1 MTAPKGRK
9 TVLTTNPYLILDNQG
24 TILPSFDLFKNY
36 YRLGRDPQQ
45 VDFVIPDNWLVV
57 GRCQAC
63 LRKVGNNYYIYDGD
77 GTNPSTNRLFYN
89 NTAITPKEGLLLQDG
104 MEIKIGQDPQS
115 WVTLT
120 YHHPDS
126 SLPKKPLSQTHVSL
140 KNQSVLIGRDPNA
153 NLVLD
158 APTISWHHAVI
169 DTDNQGRY
177 ILHDQS
183 TNGVFI
189 NGQKVNK
196 TASLFPNTY
205 IRMGPYVLVVQGDQL
220 VIRDQGNHI
229 RLDVENIVRIV
240 KDKDKKPLQLLNHL
254 TFPIEPGQL
263 VAIVGGSGAG
273 KSTLLRTLLGIE
285 PITQG
290 KVYLNGEDLH
300 KNFNIY
306 RNLIGY
312 VPQYDIVH
320 RDLKVKEVLYYAAKL
335 RLPPDI
341 DINSVIEKTLK
352 QIDLSDR
359 RDTLVKH
366 LSGGQIKRV
375 SMGVE
380 LLADPKLFFLDEPT
394 SGLDPGLDKK
404 MMELLAKLAKEGRT
418 IVLVTHTTTNIG
430 SCDRLVFLGKGG
442 TLCYFGSPE
451 DSLTFF
457 QENPATQGTIKD
469 FSDIYIYLD
478 NSTTVQQVKDQ
489 FLNSSYHNNYVNN
502 RLSQVLNA
510 NQFTPQK
517 IKGSFWQQ
525 WLILSQ
531 RYGKILL
538 GDKVNLGLTL
548 LTAPIGISLITFA
561 IRDKDPLAIP
571 LDPDPTLAP
580 LALRVLFVF
589 TCAAIW
595 VGLGSSLQEI
605 VKETAIYTRERL
617 VNLGIFSYLSSKIS
631 VLKALSLAQSLL
643 IALVIFI
650 SFKSP
655 QSDLF
660 PWFLGLPI
668 TIYLTLVTSVTLGL
682 MVSAI
687 VTNITQANSLL
698 PLLLLPQIIFSGVLF
713 NMEGIGKYISWLMLS
728 RWSVGAL
735 GALVNVNEMI
745 PEPTISA
752 FGADVPQLVEVS
764 PVYNTT
770 WQNLGINWSILMLH
784 SLVYFVVTYFLQ
796 KQKDVL

>member
-9 TVLTTNPYLILDNQG
+9 TVLTTNPYLILNNQG
-24 TILPSFDLFKNY
+24 MILPSFDLFKNY
-36 YRLGRDPQQ
+36 HRLGRDPQQ
-45 VDFVIPDNWLVV
+45 VDLVVPDNWLVV

-77 GTNPSTNRLFYN
+77 GNNPSTNRLFYQ
-89 NTAITPKEGLLLQDG
+89 NTAITPQEGLLLQDG

-115 WVTLT
+115 WVTLS

-126 SLPKKPLSQTHVSL
+126 SLPQKPLTKTTVSL
-140 KNQSVLIGRDPNA
+140 TNKSILIGRDAEA

-158 APTISWHHAVI
+158 APTISRHHALI
-169 DTDNQGRY
+169 DTDSQGRY

-183 TNGVFI
+183 TNGIFV

-196 TASLFPNTY
+196 TAILPPNAS
-205 IRMGPYVLVVQGDQL
+205 IRIGPYVLVVQGDQL
-220 VIRDQGNHI
+220 VVMDQGDHI

-240 KDKDKKPLQLLNHL
+240 KDKNHQPLQLLNHL
-254 TFPIEPGQL
+254 TFPIEPSQL

-285 PITQG
+285 PISQG

-300 KNFNIY
+300 KNVNVY

-320 RDLKVKEVLYYAAKL
+320 RELKVQEVLYYAAKL

-352 QIDLSDR
+352 QIELSDR
-359 RDTLVKH
+359 KDTLVKH

-404 MMELLAKLAKEGRT
+404 MMELLAKLADQGRT
-418 IVLVTHTTTNIG
+418 IVLVTHATTNIML
-430 SCDRLVFLGKGG
+430 CDRLVFLGKGG
-442 TLCYFGSPE
+442 TLCYFGSPQ
-451 DSLTFF
+451 DSLNFF
-457 QENPATQGTIKD
+457 QENSATQQSIRD

-478 NSTTVQQVKDQ
+478 NIKAVQQTKKQ
-489 FLNSSYHNNYVNN
+489 FIESSYYNNYVNN
-502 RLSQVLNA
+502 RLSQIA
-510 NQFTPQK
+510 NQKQFTPQK
-517 IKGSFWQQ
+517 IKRSFWQQ

-538 GDKVNLGLTL
+538 RDKVNLGLSL

-561 IRDKDPLAIP
+561 IKDQDPLAIP
-571 LDPDPTLAP
+571 IDPDPKLAP

-605 VKETAIYTRERL
+605 VKEAAIYTRERL
-617 VNLGIFSYLSSKIS
+617 VNLGIFAYLTSKLS
-631 VLKALSLAQSLL
+631 VLKALSFAQSLL
-643 IALVIFI
+643 IALIIFI
-650 SFKSP
+650 GFKSP
-655 QSDLF
+655 QPELC
-660 PWFLGLPI
+660 PWLLGLPI
-668 TIYLTLVTSVTLGL
+668 TIYLTLVTSVSLGL

-687 VTNITQANSLL
+687 VSNITQANSIL

-735 GALVNVNEMI
+735 GALVNVNQMI

-752 FGADVPQLVEVS
+752 FGAEVPQVMEAS
-764 PVYNTT
+764 PVYDAT
-770 WQNLGINWSILMLH
+770 WSNLGTNWLILIIH
-784 SLVYFVVTYFLQ
+784 ALVYFGIAYWLQ
-796 KQKDVL
+796 RRKDIL